1 MKLALEVTAN
11 APIDRVWDIL
21 GPGYVNAG
29 EWASA
34 VYISHPRVGEAKV
47 AGAPAAGRV
56 CQTSLGPFT
65 ESIEEYDPVNHRVA
79 YSATGE
85 KMPGFVKSLVNSWT
99 LTPAGSGRTKVRMEL
114 NADIA
119 FPFNVLMGWMMKMQF
134 RGALKDSI
142 EDLKPTPKP
151 ANPIPAS
158 SRSMAARKP
167 SLPVRPW
174 PDETKRL
181 QAMA

>member
-29 EWASA
+29 NWASA
-34 VYISHPRVGEAKV
+34 VYISQPRSGEAKV

-65 ESIEEYDPVNHRVA
+65 ETIEEYDPTNHRVA
-79 YSATGE
+79 YSATGD

-99 LTPAGSGRTKVRMEL
+99 LTPIGAGRTKVRMEL

-134 RGALKDSI
+134 KGALKDSI
-142 EDLKPTPKP
+142 EDLKHYAETGKP
-151 ANPIPAS
+151 HPRKIKIDGSKKAVS
-158 SRSMAARKP
+158 AR
-167 SLPVRPW
+167 
-174 PDETKRL
+174 
-181 QAMA
+181 QAFA

>member
-1 MKLALEVTAN
+1 MKLALEITAN

-29 EWASA
+29 DWASA

-65 ESIEEYDPVNHRVA
+65 ESIEEYDPINHRVA
-79 YSATGE
+79 YSATGD

-142 EDLKPTPKP
+142 EDLKHYAETGKP
-151 ANPIPAS
+151 HPRKLKVDGSKKAV
-158 SRSMAARKP
+158 AAR
-167 SLPVRPW
+167 
-174 PDETKRL
+174 

>member
-142 EDLKPTPKP
+142 EDLKHYAETGKP
-151 ANPIPAS
+151 HPRKLKVDGSKKAV
-158 SRSMAARKP
+158 AAR
-167 SLPVRPW
+167 
-174 PDETKRL
+174 

>member
-1 MKLALEVTAN
+1 MKLALEITAN

-29 EWASA
+29 DWASA

-65 ESIEEYDPVNHRVA
+65 ESIEEYDPINHRVA
-79 YSATGE
+79 YSATGD

-142 EDLKPTPKP
+142 EDLKHYAEAGKP
-151 ANPIPAS
+151 HPRKLKVDGSKKAV
-158 SRSMAARKP
+158 AAR
-167 SLPVRPW
+167 
-174 PDETKRL
+174 

>member
-29 EWASA
+29 DWASA

-79 YSATGE
+79 YSATGD

-99 LTPAGSGRTKVRMEL
+99 LTPAGSGRTKVRVEL

-119 FPFNVLMGWMMKMQF
+119 FPFNVFMGWMMKMQF

-142 EDLKPTPKP
+142 EDLKHYAETGKP
-151 ANPIPAS
+151 HPRKLKVDGSKKAV
-158 SRSMAARKP
+158 AAR
-167 SLPVRPW
+167 
-174 PDETKRL
+174 

>member
-29 EWASA
+29 DWASA
-34 VYISHPRVGEAKV
+34 VYISQPRMGEAKV

-79 YSATGE
+79 YSATGD

-142 EDLKPTPKP
+142 EDLKHYAETGKP
-151 ANPIPAS
+151 HPRKLKADAS
-158 SRSMAARKP
+158 KKGIAAR
-167 SLPVRPW
+167 
-174 PDETKRL
+174 

>member
-1 MKLALEVTAN
+1 MKLALEITAN

-29 EWASA
+29 DWASA

-65 ESIEEYDPVNHRVA
+65 ESIEEYDPINHRVA
-79 YSATGE
+79 YSATGD

-142 EDLKPTPKP
+142 EDLKHYAETGKP
-151 ANPIPAS
+151 HPRKLKVDGSKKAA
-158 SRSMAARKP
+158 AAR
-167 SLPVRPW
+167 
-174 PDETKRL
+174 

>member
-11 APIDRVWDIL
+11 APIDRVWEIL

-34 VYISHPRVGEAKV
+34 VYISSARAGQSKI

-65 ESIEEYDPVNHRVA
+65 ETIQEYDPNNHRVA
-79 YSATGE
+79 YSATGD

-134 RGALKDSI
+134 RGALRDSI
-142 EDLKPTPKP
+142 EDLKHYAETGKP
-151 ANPIPAS
+151 HPRKLKADNSKKAV
-158 SRSMAARKP
+158 AAR
-167 SLPVRPW
+167 
-174 PDETKRL
+174 

>member
-11 APIDRVWDIL
+11 APIDRVWEIL

-29 EWASA
+29 DWASA

-65 ESIEEYDPVNHRVA
+65 ESIEEYDSVNHRVA
-79 YSATGE
+79 YSATGD

-142 EDLKPTPKP
+142 EDLKHYAETGKP
-151 ANPIPAS
+151 HPRKLKVDGSKKAV
-158 SRSMAARKP
+158 AAR
-167 SLPVRPW
+167 
-174 PDETKRL
+174 